1 MQKLSKFIVSGAVAL
16 AISGCVGAMP
26 EYKSSKSSM
35 IIFKTPTIK
44 YADQGFVSKANGE
57 TKVEIYG
64 SGQPIMRLRVTPS
77 QTCLSSL
84 ECMNNSEFNKKVLMA
99 NYPADTL
106 LHIFNGEK
114 IFNGKGLSK
123 KQNGFV
129 QHIGSITYKVSGSN
143 ISFRDGS
150 NGVKI
155 VVRGGSY

>member
-1 MQKLSKFIVSGAVAL
+1 LQKLSKTLVSGAL
-16 AISGCVGAMP
+16 AFTLVGCVGAMP

-35 IIFKTPTIK
+35 IIFKTPTVK
-44 YADQGFVSKANGE
+44 YADQGFVSKASSE

-64 SGQPIMRLRVTPS
+64 SGQPVMRLRVTPS

-84 ECMNNSEFNKKVLMA
+84 ECMSNSEFNKKVLQA

-114 IFNGKGLSK
+114 IFAGKGLRK
-123 KQNGFV
+123 MGNGFV
-129 QHIGSITYKVSGSN
+129 QHIGSIVYRVNGRN
-143 ISFRDGS
+143 ISFKDSS

-155 VVRGGSY
+155 VIRG

>member
-1 MQKLSKFIVSGAVAL
+1 MQKISKILINSSL
-16 AISGCVGAMP
+16 ILTLSGCVGAMP

-35 IIFKTPTIK
+35 IIFKTPTVK

-64 SGQPIMRLRVTPS
+64 NGQPIMRLRVTPN

-84 ECMNNSEFNKKVLMA
+84 ECMNNSEFNKKVLQA
-99 NYPADTL
+99 NYPSDTL

-114 IFNGKGLSK
+114 IFGGKGLHSVGD
-123 KQNGFV
+123 GFV
-129 QHIGSITYKVSGSN
+129 QHIGTIDYRVTGNN
-143 ISFRDGS
+143 ISFKDSS

-155 VVRGGSY
+155 VIKGD